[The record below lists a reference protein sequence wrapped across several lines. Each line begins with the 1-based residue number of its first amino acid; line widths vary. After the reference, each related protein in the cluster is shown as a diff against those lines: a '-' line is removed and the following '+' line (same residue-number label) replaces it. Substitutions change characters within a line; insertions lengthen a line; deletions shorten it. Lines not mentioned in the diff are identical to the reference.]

1 MNDIR
6 PKFFHRF
13 DIVTDL
19 HSVTYTSPLLSI
31 SSPSHIR
38 PDISEIVQFNLYWD
52 KVGKMTER
60 AVILSNPEE
69 SYYRRNLGR
78 VSHVTAMDKTME
90 PLVDGSPVR
99 TMQSLS
105 NILRQRFE
113 SNWFK
118 PK

>member
-6 PKFFHRF
+6 PKFFLRF
-13 DIVTDL
+13 DIVMDL

-31 SSPSHIR
+31 SSPSHIT

-60 AVILSNPEE
+60 ASILSNPEE

-78 VSHVTAMDKTME
+78 VSHVTAME
-90 PLVDGSPVR
+90 PLADGSPVR
-99 TMQSLS
+99 TMQSFS

-113 SNWFK
+113 SSWFK
-118 PK
+118 PKSDSP